1 MLIHII
7 WTKNLQEK
15 ALQLYLV
22 QKILEAPKSH
32 ENLLNQDQFPN
43 ACIVW

>member
-15 ALQLYLV
+15 APQLYLV
-22 QKILEAPKSH
+22 QKLKKILEAPKSR
-32 ENLLNQDQFPN
+32 ENLLNQD
-43 ACIVW
+43 